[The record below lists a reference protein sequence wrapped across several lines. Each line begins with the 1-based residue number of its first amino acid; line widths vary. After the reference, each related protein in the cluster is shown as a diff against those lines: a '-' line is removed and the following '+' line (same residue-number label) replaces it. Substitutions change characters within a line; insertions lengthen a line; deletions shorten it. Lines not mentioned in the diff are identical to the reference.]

1 MPLLR
6 LELDNF
12 KSYEGKQIVGPFSD
26 FTCVIGPNGSGKSN
40 MMDAISFV
48 LGVQS
53 KHLRSSSL
61 KELIFRKDIDTTPA
75 KKASV
80 KLVYCLSEDEM
91 DGYDEG
97 TEISFLRSVSGTGVS
112 SYRFNNKDTT
122 YENYENLLQSIGVLV
137 KTRNF
142 LVFQGDVESVAS
154 KSPAELTKLLEQIC
168 GTDTLR
174 EEYENL
180 LNKKDDAEESTIFSL
195 QKKKMYITQKKEV
208 KEQKDEAELFQL
220 KQDELE
226 SLKTE
231 HALWRIWKIKEDMEK
246 HQLLANSF
254 KEDVG
259 SSKSIEIEI
268 DDELLNGKKDLS
280 KANKLVV
287 VCEKELTT
295 KTKQMDSNIVP
306 QLAEIKAKVRSL
318 TKRLKELENS
328 EENMK
333 KDLDEQEE
341 NLLGLQNDIALLTE
355 AEEKLIADLESSS
368 SGTGP
373 QMDAQK
379 ADEYSRLREDA
390 SAQTAVDRA
399 ELTIIEQELK
409 SKKLRIE
416 RMNTQNESIKTDSNS
431 GDRLIQ
437 EYTER
442 ASKLRSAISE
452 GIKDKDQTTLE
463 HEKALED
470 IKTSSLRSNELSLEL
485 EEVTNRVK
493 EAGEDKRRGKQVERV
508 AEAIE
513 TMKRIFTGVH
523 GKLVDLC
530 KPIQKKYA
538 NAIAMTAGKQMDAI
552 VVDKMQ
558 VASECIRYLK
568 DQRVGTCIFLPLDN
582 LAPKPPSE
590 RLRSLG
596 PKFRLAID
604 LVECDDIY
612 KNAIAYALGDTL
624 VCDTLEEAQELCFNR
639 GEKVK
644 VVTLNGHV
652 ISKNGAMTGG
662 TTSQN
667 GGDRWEEKEV
677 ERLRRRKTEL
687 EEAFAKN
694 KQSTPTRQHMVDLET
709 KLKTLQTR
717 IQFSEADLK
726 VTEEKLTQLNQQKRL
741 KNDVSKD
748 LKKEMTILRK
758 DIESL
763 ENRSTLLTN
772 KIREIESQIFQSFSI
787 SVGVENIREYEETKL
802 QLHQDLIKKRNLVTE
817 QRAAVT
823 SQLSYELKRDFAGNI
838 ARLQNQRK
846 ESNSNLTLLQT
857 KEKAIIEKENQLKAA
872 IKSSSDKL
880 KELNK
885 DRSSSSSLVKEL
897 QTKRTLAISNRDSLV
912 KKLSGEEILI
922 ERSRSQMHEILQK
935 AQVDEIALPT
945 ADIDLSSDDG
955 VRNKDLV
962 WKGTSRNK
970 KSFKRSSSIDIDEE
984 SLQESTEEGESETS
998 SSTGSMDTS
1007 KGSKST
1013 RATTAS
1019 THFSQ
1024 SDNPTVKRDQKKV
1037 SKVDLSSLRKYKNYS
1052 KQQLTE
1058 VQNTLIKKISALSND
1073 LEDIQPN
1080 MHAVERYEGVIDKLK
1095 DCTNDLDTAK
1105 EAAREVSSRFE
1116 DIKKLRQSRFQDC
1129 FQHVSEALSIIYKDL
1144 TKSTKHPLGGNAY
1157 LTLDN
1162 TDEPYLSGIRFTAM
1176 PPMKRFRDMEQLSGG
1191 EKTIAALALLFSI
1204 HSYRQAPFFVLD
1216 EVDAALDNVNVKK
1229 VCNYIQQRSKD
1240 FQCIVISLKDM
1251 FFEHADSLIGVCKDV
1266 NTLSSQILTLDLKKF
1281 DKPTQ
1286 PVASSASHQ
1295 GNGGKSIVPSPQ
1307 SSTPSVKDRS
1317 SIGSVDSSTSSGSKS
1332 LGKRKTYSSTKSS
1345 SSSSRVSGSAR
1356 RESSLKDE
1364 VIPEEEEEESED
1376 ELDREEEEAEEEE
1389 K

>member
-1 MPLLR
+1 
-6 LELDNF
+6 
-12 KSYEGKQIVGPFSD
+12 
-26 FTCVIGPNGSGKSN
+26 

-80 KLVYCLSEDEM
+80 KLVYSLSEDEM
-91 DGYDEG
+91 EGYDEG

-122 YENYENLLQSIGVLV
+122 YEDYENQLKSIGVLV

-174 EEYENL
+174 EEYEDL
-180 LNKKDDAEESTIFSL
+180 LSKKDDAEESTIFSL

-226 SLKTE
+226 SLKAE
-231 HALWRIWKIKEDMEK
+231 HALWKIWKIKEDMEK
-246 HQLLANSF
+246 HQLLADSF
-254 KEDVG
+254 KEDVEN
-259 SSKSIEIEI
+259 SKSNEIEI
-268 DDELLNGKKDLS
+268 DDELLNGKKELS
-280 KANKLVV
+280 KINKLVV
-287 VCEKELTT
+287 ICEKELAT

-306 QLAEIKAKVRSL
+306 QLAEIKAKIRSL
-318 TKRLKELENS
+318 TKRLKELESS

-333 KDLDEQEE
+333 KDLDEQKE
-341 NLLGLQNDIALLTE
+341 NVIGLQNDIALLTE
-355 AEEKLIADLESSS
+355 AEEKIVADLESSS
-368 SGTGP
+368 SGSGP

-416 RMNTQNESIKTDSNS
+416 RMNSQDESIKTDSSS

-463 HEKALED
+463 RNEALED
-470 IKTSSLRSNELSLEL
+470 IKTSGIRSDELSLEL

-508 AEAIE
+508 SEAIE
-513 TMKRIFTGVH
+513 TMQRIFTGVH

-582 LAPKPPSE
+582 LTTKSPPE

-612 KNAIAYALGDTL
+612 KNAVAYALGDTL
-624 VCDTLEEAQELCFNR
+624 VCDTLEDAQELCFNR

-741 KNDVSKD
+741 KNDVGKD
-748 LKKEMTILRK
+748 LKKEMTVLRN

-763 ENRSTLLTN
+763 EKRSTLLTN
-772 KIREIESQIFQSFSI
+772 KIREVESQIFQSFSI

-838 ARLQNQRK
+838 ARLQNQRT
-846 ESNSNLTLLQT
+846 EANSNLTLLQT
-857 KEKAIIEKENQLKAA
+857 KEKAIIEKENQLKLV
-872 IKSSSDKL
+872 IKSSADKL

-897 QTKRTLAISNRDSLV
+897 QTKRTLAISNRESLV

-922 ERSRSQMHEILQK
+922 ERSRAQMHEILQK

-955 VRNKDLV
+955 VKNKDLV
-962 WKGTSRNK
+962 WKGTVRNK
-970 KSFKRSSSIDIDEE
+970 KKGRSSSIDNDEE
-984 SLQESTEEGESETS
+984 SPQDSTEDGDSETS
-998 SSTGSMDTS
+998 SSTGSIDTS
-1007 KGSKST
+1007 RGSKST
-1013 RATTAS
+1013 RATTVS

-1037 SKVDLSSLRKYKNYS
+1037 SKVDLSSLKKYKNYT
-1052 KQQLTE
+1052 KQQLIE
-1058 VQNTLIKKISALSND
+1058 VENILIKKISVLTND

-1105 EAAREVSSRFE
+1105 EAAREVSSKFE
-1116 DIKKLRQSRFQDC
+1116 DIKKLRQSKFQDC

-1162 TDEPYLSGIRFTAM
+1162 TDEPYLGGIRFTAM

-1204 HSYRQAPFFVLD
+1204 HSYREAPFFVLD

-1266 NTLSSQILTLDLKKF
+1266 NTLSSQILTIDLKKF
-1281 DKPTQ
+1281 DKPTK
-1286 PVASSASHQ
+1286 PVISSSSQQ
-1295 GNGGKSIVPSPQ
+1295 GNGGKSINVPSPQ
-1307 SSTPSVKDRS
+1307 ASTPSVKGRS

-1332 LGKRKTYSSTKSS
+1332 LGKRKTYANSKSS
-1345 SSSSRVSGSAR
+1345 STSLSSRVSGSNR
-1356 RESSLKDE
+1356 RGSSLKDE
-1364 VIPEEEEEESED
+1364 IIPEEEEESEEELEREVEESEED
-1376 ELDREEEEAEEEE
+1376 N